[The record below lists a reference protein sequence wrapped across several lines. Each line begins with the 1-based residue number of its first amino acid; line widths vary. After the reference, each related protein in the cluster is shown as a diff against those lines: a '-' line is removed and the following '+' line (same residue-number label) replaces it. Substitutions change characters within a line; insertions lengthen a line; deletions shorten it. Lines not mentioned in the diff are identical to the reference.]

1 MGQALQLVKQS
12 TISADVAAVRD
23 RVAAWRGARAKQCA
37 MPEDLWDAAV
47 SLVARH
53 GLYRVARAVRVDYG
67 GLKTRCARRS
77 AGESGVFVEVEA
89 SRLLNPPAGARD
101 SRLEGAGTVV
111 EMCRPDGARLMIRWA
126 VQAGVDVVGLAGA
139 FLGAGR

>member
-12 TISADVAAVRD
+12 TIPADVAAVRD
-23 RVAAWRGARAKQCA
+23 RVAGWRSARVKQCA
-37 MPEDLWDAAV
+37 MPEELWEAAV

-67 GLKTRCARRS
+67 ALKTRCDLRS

-89 SRLLNPPAGARD
+89 SRLLSPPAAARD
-101 SRLEGAGTVV
+101 PRLEGAGTVV
-111 EMCRPDGARLMIRWA
+111 EMYRPDGARLVVRLA
-126 VQAGVDVVGLAGA
+126 AQDGLDVVGLAGA
-139 FLGAGR
+139 FWGTGR